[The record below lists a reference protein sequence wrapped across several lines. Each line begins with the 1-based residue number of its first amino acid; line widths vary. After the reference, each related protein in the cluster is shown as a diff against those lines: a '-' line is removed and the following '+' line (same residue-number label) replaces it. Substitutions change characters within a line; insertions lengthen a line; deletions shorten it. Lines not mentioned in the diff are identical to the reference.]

1 MGQKYKR
8 FREIRTP
15 FSLRDIR
22 MYARV
27 PQAMAQFVLKIEKLC
42 HIMGPTPIL
51 EMARAYGLRPR
62 LWLLILHFSCFS
74 AVFRV
79 FLGVFLFFLRCSG
92 FSWGCSW
99 FSWGV
104 SGFLGVFRVFLGVFL
119 VFLECSGFS
128 WGVPGFLG
136 SVPGFLGV
144 FRVFGCSGMFRD
156 VPVFRCSVFRCS

>member
-1 MGQKYKR
+1 
-8 FREIRTP
+8 
-15 FSLRDIR
+15 
-22 MYARV
+22 
-27 PQAMAQFVLKIEKLC
+27 
-42 HIMGPTPIL
+42 MGPTPIL
-51 EMARAYGLRPR
+51 EMARAYGLHPR

-79 FLGVFLFFLRCSG
+79 FLGVVLVFLGCSG

-104 SGFLGVFRVFLGVFL
+104 SGFLGAFRVFLGVFL

-144 FRVFGCSGMFRD
+144 FRFFGCSGMFRD
-156 VPVFRCSVFRCS
+156 VPVFRCSVFRCSWKYYMPKIAGFFASLPFVTYRCNKILKPSTHCMQL